1 MDNNCKLCLFI
12 ILWVNVRQL
21 LLIMMERQC
30 WKYDFDENK
39 PIYHLYLINYPPG
52 TLPSLKTRSDLS
64 PWELILI
71 WKELNLCHK
80 LWFSNPYIFATKCR
94 RPYAFQTMKSVRSNN
109 LKFEISKVCTS
120 GCNNIGIENL
130 SLQQRLNSFAQKHCT
145 VFWFWIKHCFFFAW
159 LEQEIL
165 KYYFNSL

>member
-1 MDNNCKLCLFI
+1 MLEIWFWWKQTNLSFI
-12 ILWVNVRQL
+12 LNQL
-21 LLIMMERQC
+21 
-30 WKYDFDENK
+30 
-39 PIYHLYLINYPPG
+39 PPWHSSI
-52 TLPSLKTRSDLS
+52 TQTRSDLS

-94 RPYAFQTMKSVRSNN
+94 RPYAFQTMKSVHSNN